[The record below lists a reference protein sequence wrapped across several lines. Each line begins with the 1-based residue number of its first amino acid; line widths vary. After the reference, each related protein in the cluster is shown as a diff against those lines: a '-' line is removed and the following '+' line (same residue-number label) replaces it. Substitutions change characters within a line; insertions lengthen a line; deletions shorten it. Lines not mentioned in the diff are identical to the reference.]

1 MSDNNVNEATEE
13 QAETSGLDRR
23 QVLAGAAVG
32 VALASGLVGTDA
44 QATPRSADGKALEA
58 PGENPNITKV
68 QNKPNMGKGR
78 VVEVTHSGATTKIR
92 KTDEAIV
99 KTMVEEALKKFTG
112 EASGTAALGLF
123 FKKEDVVGIKVNCL
137 GSPFAAV
144 HPSTAFALADFL
156 HGLGIEKNNIII
168 YDQYG
173 SRMRRAKFRPLR
185 EGHKPKKDEYA
196 VHFHETEGYAKAT
209 TIHDGRSKHKGHK
222 TVGSRFPKVLERITA
237 VINLCVPKDH
247 DLTGVTGALKNVA
260 YGNIDRV
267 PIFHCK
273 PECNPKCIHDGVC
286 NVGRVY
292 KHEQLGGKVKLV
304 VMDALRVLY
313 QGGPQDNMDFK
324 KAHNAIMVSTDPVA
338 IDRIILEIVNAYR
351 KERKLK
357 PVEEDRG
364 GRRAPRFIE
373 GAAKIG
379 LGEADLAK
387 IKWEKHTLG

>member
-1 MSDNNVNEATEE
+1 MSDNKVNEATEE
-13 QAETSGLDRR
+13 QHDQGGVDRR
-23 QVLAGAAVG
+23 QVLAGAALG
-32 VALASGLVGTDA
+32 VAVASGLVGTEA
-44 QATPRSADGKALEA
+44 NATPRTADGKAVAAL
-58 PGENPNITKV
+58 GENPNITKV
-68 QNKPNMGKGR
+68 QNKPNTGKGR
-78 VVEVTHSGATTKIR
+78 VVQVTHSGATSKIR
-92 KTDEAIV
+92 KTDEAVV
-99 KTMVEEALKKFTG
+99 KTMVAEALKKFTG
-112 EASGTAALGLF
+112 KGSASAALGMF

-156 HGLGIEKNNIII
+156 HELGIEKNNIII

-173 SRMRRAKFRPLR
+173 SRMRRAKFRPLAK
-185 EGHKPKKDEYA
+185 GKKPKKDEYN
-196 VHFHETEGYAKAT
+196 VQYHETEDYAKSK

-222 TVGSRFPKVLERITA
+222 QVGSRLPNVLERITA

-273 PECNPKCIHDGVC
+273 PECNPKCVHDGIC
-286 NVGRVY
+286 NVGRIY
-292 KHEQLGGKVKLV
+292 KHPELGGKVKLV

-324 KAHNAIMVSTDPVA
+324 KAHNAILVSTDPVA
-338 IDRIILEIVNAYR
+338 IDRIILDIVDGYR
-351 KERKLK
+351 KEKGLK
-357 PVEEDRG
+357 PIEQDRG

-373 GAAKIG
+373 GAAKLG
-379 LGEADLAK
+379 LGEADLSK
-387 IKWEKHTLG
+387 ITWEKHSLG